1 MQHSSFYVSF
11 FFPRGRGFIGRE
23 KVAEEREEVKKR
35 EREKGAGGGGERWWK
50 KEKGGK
56 KSSFYVSIKTRNM
69 ILLLMNYNKTEDQF

>member
-35 EREKGAGGGGERWWK
+35 EREKGAGGER
-50 KEKGGK
+50 EVVEEREGGK